1 MPCRFDP
8 TFHRQTSWSAIG
20 LGGRDEQRRS
30 DVGAQHLHSRRLAVL
45 LSVALLI
52 FFVVLYCALEA
63 LMRWLGL

>member
-1 MPCRFDP
+1 MSRGDP
-8 TFHRQTSWSAIG
+8 MLGNLLFALFTLISITGTFLIT
-20 LGGRDEQRRS
+20 
-30 DVGAQHLHSRRLAVL
+30 QHLHSRLLAVL